1 MILILYRLSS
11 ESKNDIAALK
21 ELITSL
27 EAKVNEMPSVATSL
41 PPHDRSPAH
50 VQMDLLDPEW

>member
-1 MILILYRLSS
+1 MLSQHFISREQNRSGMILILYRLSS
-11 ESKNDIAALK
+11 ESKNDIATLK

-41 PPHDRSPAH
+41 
-50 VQMDLLDPEW
+50 E